1 VHPYIYPSPAQA
13 PDLDVI
19 IQTAK
24 SMISRAKAPAT
35 VKAYRNDWRDF
46 ESWCCAYNLPSLPST
61 PELVCLYASSLASTR
76 TVGTITRRLT
86 SITKA
91 HQSTGFRESPAS
103 SRHFVVV

>member
-1 VHPYIYPSPAQA
+1 MHPYIYPSPAQA

-61 PELVCLYASSLASTR
+61 PELVCLYHRHSRQLVRSGPSLVA
-76 TVGTITRRLT
+76 L
-86 SITKA
+86 
-91 HQSTGFRESPAS
+91 HP
-103 SRHFVVV
+103 